1 MALES
6 VACLEQKLN
15 REVQKD
21 GRIQTLNDPSQL
33 MVFVEIKKLFP
44 WSTSRVAV

>member
-1 MALES
+1 MS
-6 VACLEQKLN
+6 GTKIKPTSP
-15 REVQKD
+15 KD

-44 WSTSRVAV
+44 WSTSRVTV